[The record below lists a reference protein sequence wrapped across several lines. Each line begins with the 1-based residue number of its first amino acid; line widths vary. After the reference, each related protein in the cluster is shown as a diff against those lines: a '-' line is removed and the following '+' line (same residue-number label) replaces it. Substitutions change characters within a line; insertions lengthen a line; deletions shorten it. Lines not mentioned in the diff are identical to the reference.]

1 MLPAEILK
9 KIKNIHIRTK
19 HLVNASMAG
28 EYESVFRGRG
38 MEFEEVREYQ
48 PGDEIR
54 SIDWNVT
61 ARMGTPFV
69 KKYKEERELTVMLV
83 VDVSFSGR
91 FGTVNCFKNEL
102 AAELAAIL
110 AYLAIRNNDK
120 VGLLLFTDRVEKFLP
135 PKKGR
140 SYVWRVIK
148 EVLSYA
154 PENKGTNIG
163 VALDFLN
170 RVLDRKAICFLISDF
185 LTSGYEKSLR
195 LTNKKHDLIAVTI
208 SDPKEVELPEIG
220 LMEIEDAETGKRILI
235 DTADYSFRKGFDFV
249 VKNEIT
255 HRSNFFRSMDLDSI
269 NIRTDSS
276 YIFPIMKF
284 FKMREKR
291 YR

>member
-170 RVLDRKAICFLISDF
+170 KVLDRKTICFLISDF

>member
-102 AAELAAIL
+102 AELDTLKTKIIEFDNAL
-110 AYLAIRNNDK
+110 HQDFIRLRTLSNDYY
-120 VGLLLFTDRVEKFLP
+120 VPAGIDVSNP
-135 PKKGR
+135 PSTVSMR
-140 SYVWRVIK
+140 
-148 EVLSYA
+148 LSYS
-154 PENKGTNIG
+154 IG
-163 VALDFLN
+163 FFVFFL
-170 RVLDRKAICFLISDF
+170 VC
-185 LTSGYEKSLR
+185 
-195 LTNKKHDLIAVTI
+195 
-208 SDPKEVELPEIG
+208 
-220 LMEIEDAETGKRILI
+220 
-235 DTADYSFRKGFDFV
+235 
-249 VKNEIT
+249 
-255 HRSNFFRSMDLDSI
+255 SNM
-269 NIRTDSS
+269 
-276 YIFPIMKF
+276 P
-284 FKMREKR
+284 
-291 YR
+291 